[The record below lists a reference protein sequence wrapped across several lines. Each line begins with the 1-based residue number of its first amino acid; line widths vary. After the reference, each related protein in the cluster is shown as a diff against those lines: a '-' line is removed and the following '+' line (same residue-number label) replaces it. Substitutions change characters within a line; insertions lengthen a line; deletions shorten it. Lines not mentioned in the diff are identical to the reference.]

1 MLIPSAKAVFP
12 TQGSPIR
19 IGLFLV
25 LLDKTCIDLLISL
38 SLPMIGSILLFFA
51 NSVKSIVFFYIII
64 LVLVI
69 IFNSLSNFLRL
80 HILYQIY

>member
-12 TQGSPIR
+12 TPGSPIR

-51 NSVKSIVFFYIII
+51 KSVKSFVY
-64 LVLVI
+64 
-69 IFNSLSNFLRL
+69 FLYY
-80 HILYQIY
+80 HTGFGYHF